1 MLALRKSNG
10 NRHKIG
16 LFFRIFEEHIDKA
29 CCQGVMILPE
39 LPQGVV
45 IEVRRGGHDALA
57 KLASDMARLRVSGYI
72 RIERRPKDMI
82 PSVSQVVIHESQPKL
97 AIHETE
103 VITGGL
109 EALIEIERDSTAL
122 DALISLV
129 ELSNEDV
136 LRIINLYP
144 DFILSTDEHQT
155 TETKDD
161 WWNYVKLNTS
171 SWRREARLPEQEVIV
186 EAPEYIQQLTKA
198 KLQKFDLGEKYLNYG
213 DTLLHDS
220 PDSEILLT
228 LAGLLASHGRPVI
241 VFSRHDSRYL
251 IENFDI
257 PKSSCVKMTSNEVAD
272 SIPPN
277 PDVIKHKVTE
287 FLWENKQA
295 IVVFSDVEYLI
306 SINDFI
312 SIMNMFRD
320 AVDEVRTADHLLLVH
335 CNMEVMTDIQRHTFE
350 REFDS
355 ITTTYLDNLVMDA
368 ESLLDHPICMELT
381 EEELS
386 WIEQQIKFSSGSDD
400 LDTTDYES
408 ISGGASNFA
417 DEDLSEAKENLD
429 RLVSEWQDKPEVVT
443 AQVNPDNE
451 LTTSKDMV
459 SNLVEKAFSA
469 NFDDVPEEANEEVLP
484 SKSTSIESPIE
495 VSEKAI
501 EKVKTPRQAL
511 RIKRT
516 RKAKRP
522 MEKPSSSQV
531 SIKAA
536 SQTNVKLPNIREV
549 TQISSRR
556 QAIDSELNQRSSK
569 IDNAL
574 KNMLTS
580 KEREKSRELSQ
591 ALNQNRSKVIQDIPM
606 AKTNVKAHV
615 IPSSSSN
622 AAVIASSNI
631 VGSDGSK
638 RRSRESASRSQNT
651 IDIEKN
657 YRKWSTE
664 YDSKSSGND
673 HDYAELYG
681 EEGDK

>member
-1 MLALRKSNG
+1 M
-10 NRHKIG
+10 
-16 LFFRIFEEHIDKA
+16 F
-29 CCQGVMILPE
+29 LPE

-57 KLASDMARLRVSGYI
+57 KLAGDMARLGVSGYI

-82 PSVSQVVIHESQPKL
+82 PRVSQVVIHESQPKL

-103 VITGGL
+103 VIIGGL
-109 EALIEIERDSTAL
+109 EALLEIERDSTAL

-129 ELSNEDV
+129 ELSNEEV

-144 DFILSTDEHQT
+144 DCILTADEHQT
-155 TETKDD
+155 SETKDD

-171 SWRREARLPEQEVIV
+171 SWRREARLPDQEVIV

-198 KLQKFDLGEKYLNYG
+198 KLQKFDLGDKYLNYG
-213 DTLLHDS
+213 DTLLNDS
-220 PDSEILLT
+220 QDSAKILT

-257 PKSSCVKMTSNEVAD
+257 PKSSCVKMTSNEVED
-272 SIPPN
+272 SIRPN
-277 PDVIKHKVTE
+277 PNDIKHKITD

-295 IVVFSDVEYLI
+295 IVVFSDVEYLL
-306 SINDFI
+306 SINEFI
-312 SIMNMFRD
+312 SIMNLFRD
-320 AVDEVRTADHLLLVH
+320 TIDEVRVADHLLLVH

-355 ITTTYLDNLVMDA
+355 MTNTYLENLVLDA
-368 ESLLDHPICMELT
+368 ETLLDHPICMELS

-386 WIEQQIKFSSGSDD
+386 WIEQQIKFSSGSDEAV
-400 LDTTDYES
+400 TTGYES

-417 DEDLSEAKENLD
+417 NEDISEAKENLG
-429 RLVSEWQDKPEVVT
+429 RLVNEWQDEPEILA
-443 AQVNPDNE
+443 AQVMPDNE

-469 NFDDVPEEANEEVLP
+469 NFDSVSEEPNEEVLSSITASIDLP
-484 SKSTSIESPIE
+484 SK
-495 VSEKAI
+495 VSEGSSEI
-501 EKVKTPRQAL
+501 VKTPRRAL

-516 RKAKRP
+516 KKTKRT
-522 MEKPSSSQV
+522 MENPSRSQV

-536 SQTNVKLPNIREV
+536 SQTNVMLPNITEV

-556 QAIDSELNQRSSK
+556 EAIDSELKQRSSK
-569 IDNAL
+569 MDIAL
-574 KNMLTS
+574 KDMLTS

-591 ALNQNRSKVIQDIPM
+591 ALNQNRSKVIQEIPM
-606 AKTNVKAHV
+606 TKTNVKTHLA
-615 IPSSSSN
+615 PSVSSD
-622 AAVIASSNI
+622 ATVIASSDIAGN
-631 VGSDGSK
+631 DGSK
-638 RRSRESASRSQNT
+638 RRSRESASRTQNT

-664 YDSKSSGND
+664 YDSKPSRND
-673 HDYAELYG
+673 YDYAELYG